1 MIILISDLLV
11 EVDEALPAL
20 RGLRAAGHDVTVLHV
35 MDPAE
40 RTFTLTGEAQFAD
53 PESGLAVPASG
64 ADVRAAYDRTVAAV
78 IDEWRTALGSMGA
91 RYELVLTDEP
101 YAIPLRRAFDARQ
114 RRP

>member
-1 MIILISDLLV
+1 MVILVSDLLV
-11 EVDEALPAL
+11 DVEAALPAL
-20 RGLRAAGHDVTVLHV
+20 RGLRAAGHDVTVLHI

-40 RTFTLTGEAQFAD
+40 RSFTLTGEAQIAD
-53 PESGLAVPASG
+53 PETELAVPASG
-64 ADVRAAYDRTVAAV
+64 ADVRAAYDSTVDTV
-78 IDEWRTALGSMGA
+78 IAEWRSALGAMGV